1 MTNFTRKPTL
11 AHLAVVPVR
20 LAAYDRPALLDHFQA
35 LGTED
40 RRLRFGN
47 PLGDA
52 ALRAY
57 VERIDF
63 DGDDVIAVRDECLR
77 IVGAI
82 HVARAGEAA
91 ELGLS
96 VLPGYRD
103 IGIGTALFERA
114 VIRVR
119 NRGLASIYIHCL
131 AENAAMMYIA
141 RKLGMR
147 VVRNGGETD
156 AYLQLGRLEPEALQ
170 VFPFGKMDGYRMVE
184 SGT

>member
-11 AHLAVVPVR
+11 THLAVVPLR
-20 LAAYDRPALLDHFQA
+20 LAAYDRPTLLDHFQA
-35 LGTED
+35 LDTED

-47 PLGDA
+47 PLGDS

-63 DGDDVIAVRDECLR
+63 DGDDVIAVRDERLR

-96 VLPGYRD
+96 VLPGYPTSASAPRSSSGPSSACA
-103 IGIGTALFERA
+103 IEASRA
-114 VIRVR
+114 STSI
-119 NRGLASIYIHCL
+119 ASP
-131 AENAAMMYIA
+131 
-141 RKLGMR
+141 RTPR
-147 VVRNGGETD
+147 
-156 AYLQLGRLEPEALQ
+156 
-170 VFPFGKMDGYRMVE
+170 
-184 SGT
+184 